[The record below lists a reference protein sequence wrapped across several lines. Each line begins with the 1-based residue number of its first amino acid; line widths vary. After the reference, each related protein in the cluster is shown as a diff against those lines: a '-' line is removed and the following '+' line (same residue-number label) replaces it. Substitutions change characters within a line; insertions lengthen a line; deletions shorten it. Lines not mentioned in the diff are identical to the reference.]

1 MWWLMAL
8 LIFEPLSQ
16 SKLGIHLI
24 GHYTEGAKKII
35 AAGPRV
41 IKVLDPQAN
50 NQMVETMRD
59 YKRRYPKGIV
69 VMSERHRGHEGL
81 GANAT
86 SSL

>member
-41 IKVLDPQAN
+41 IKILDPQAN
-50 NQMVETMRD
+50 NQMVEAMRD

-69 VMSERHRGHEGL
+69 VMRV
-81 GANAT
+81 
-86 SSL
+86 